1 MLDSACE
8 GVFDFGAQGAQAQL
22 ILCLIAIQEPYPS
35 STTSNY
41 HLKILFDSSQAG
53 HGRRNH
59 RDRDIIGEEDSKH
72 LRFS

>member
-59 RDRDIIGEEDSKH
+59 QETGIQQEKKI
-72 LRFS
+72 